1 MSRNNF
7 PTFFICFD
15 ANLLQKPLPSQN
27 KIKQSKAKQKQTKP
41 SFVGVLK
48 MTAQNSLNMLN
59 LSDLLAEQPQTSFI
73 LENII
78 LWRQKIHSLFHYNYS
93 ENIIDKSNQNNYFL
107 WEGRGICS
115 FCNVAGSTVCK
126 ILACSL

>member
-7 PTFFICFD
+7 PTFFICLD
-15 ANLLQKPLPSQN
+15 SNLLQKPLPGLN

-48 MTAQNSLNMLN
+48 MTVPNSLNMLN
-59 LSDLLAEQPQTSFI
+59 LSDLLAEQNQTSFV
-73 LENII
+73 LESII
-78 LWRQKIHSLFHYNYS
+78 LSRQKIHSLFHYNYS

-107 WEGRGICS
+107 
-115 FCNVAGSTVCK
+115 
-126 ILACSL
+126 